1 MPEPGPTHTALA
13 ERNRLLSRT
22 RTISLGIAGGA
33 ALATL
38 GLGTAFAHAIPGHHH
53 PPAIQGQPAQPGGGL
68 PGTGPSA
75 SSSGPAT
82 SSGPARTARRRG
94 HQARRHHS
102 IAPPAQPPAP
112 APSSPAPPPVS
123 SGGS

>member
-1 MPEPGPTHTALA
+1 MPEPGPTHKALA
-13 ERNRLLSRT
+13 ERNRLLSQT

-33 ALATL
+33 ALAAL

-53 PPAIQGQPAQPGGGL
+53 TQAIQAQPGGGL
-68 PGTGPSA
+68 SGTTGPAPSA
-75 SSSGPAT
+75 SPSRAARST
-82 SSGPARTARRRG
+82 GPARTARRG
-94 HQARRHHS
+94 HPARRHHA
-102 IAPPAQPPAP
+102 IAPPTQPPAP

>member
-1 MPEPGPTHTALA
+1 MPDSGPTHAALA

-53 PPAIQGQPAQPGGGL
+53 TQAVQGQPAQPGGGL
-68 PGTGPSA
+68 PGTGRAAGSA
-75 SSSGPAT
+75 S
-82 SSGPARTARRRG
+82 SSGPARTARRG
-94 HQARRHHS
+94 HRARRHHA